1 MSLLCINIEDLG
13 LGVQMQIW
21 KKSGPAVAMG
31 ALSERDFVHPI
42 EVNFPYY
49 KLAKKAKQL
58 PPR

>member
-1 MSLLCINIEDLG
+1 
-13 LGVQMQIW
+13 
-21 KKSGPAVAMG
+21 MG